1 VEKLFFILAG
11 TLEQGLLF
19 ALMVLGVYL
28 TFRVLD
34 YADLTV
40 DGSFTMGGAIAAS
53 IIFAGGNPWLA
64 TLAAIC
70 GGLLAGAVTGLL
82 HTVFKITPLLSGI
95 LTMTGLYSVNLRI
108 LGRANVPLL
117 RADTVF
123 TRFNSWLPL
132 DSVYGAS
139 LLGLIIVVLA
149 TAGLY
154 LFLKTEIGLTL
165 QATGD
170 NEQMIRAQGVN
181 TNYMKLL
188 GLAISNGLVACSGAL
203 VAQNQQFAD
212 AGMGIGMIVAGLASV
227 IIGEAIFGK
236 RTLLQHIIA
245 VVCGSVVYRAVLAI
259 VLRLGLAPTDF
270 KLLTALI
277 VVVALASPQ
286 VKSWLERAGNNRKGV
301 TLDAGVDKYQ

>member
-1 VEKLFFILAG
+1 MLYVLAG

-19 ALMVLGVYL
+19 ALMVMGVYL
-28 TFRVLD
+28 TFRVLN

-70 GGLLAGAVTGLL
+70 GGLLAGTITGLL

-117 RADTVF
+117 RADTVI
-123 TRFNSWLPL
+123 TRFNSWLPT
-132 DSVYGAS
+132 DSIYGAS
-139 LLGLIIVVLA
+139 LLGLLIVVLA
-149 TAGLY
+149 VVGLY
-154 LFLKTEIGLTL
+154 LFLKTEVGLTL

-181 TNYMKLL
+181 TNHMKLL
-188 GLAISNGLVACSGAL
+188 GLAISNGMVACSGAL

-245 VVCGSVVYRAVLAI
+245 VVCGSVVYRAVLAL

-286 VKSWLERAGNNRKGV
+286 VKGWLDKGKNNRKGG
-301 TLDAGVDKYQ
+301 TLDA

>member
-1 VEKLFFILAG
+1 MFFILAG

>member
-1 VEKLFFILAG
+1 MGKLLYALAG

-19 ALMVLGVYL
+19 ALMALGVYL
-28 TFRVLD
+28 TFRVLN

-40 DGSFTMGGAIAAS
+40 DGSFTTGGAIAAS
-53 IIFAGGNPWLA
+53 IIFAGGSPWLA
-64 TLAAIC
+64 TLAAIV
-70 GGLLAGAVTGLL
+70 GGLLAGLITGLL

-95 LTMTGLYSVNLRI
+95 LTMTGLYSINLRI

-117 RADTVF
+117 RTDTVI
-123 TRFNSWLPL
+123 TDFNTWQPL
-132 DSVYGAS
+132 DNIYGPS
-139 LLGLIIVVLA
+139 LLGLFIVVLVV
-149 TAGLY
+149 AGLHF
-154 LFLKTEIGLTL
+154 FLKTEVGLAL

-181 TNYMKLL
+181 TNRMKLL
-188 GLAISNGLVACSGAL
+188 GLAISNGMVAFGGAL

-245 VVCGSVVYRAVLAI
+245 VVCGSIIYRAVLAL

-277 VVVALASPQ
+277 VVIALASPQ
-286 VKSWLERAGNNRKGV
+286 VRNWLGLTKNSRKRGIPN
-301 TLDAGVDKYQ
+301 A

>member
-1 VEKLFFILAG
+1 MLYVLAG

-40 DGSFTMGGAIAAS
+40 DGSFTMGGAIAAV
-53 IIFAGGNPWLA
+53 IIFSGGNPWLA

-70 GGLLAGAVTGLL
+70 GGLLAGTITGLL

-117 RADTVF
+117 RADTVI
-123 TRFNSWLPL
+123 TRFNSWLPT
-132 DSVYGAS
+132 DSIYGAS

-149 TAGLY
+149 VVALY
-154 LFLKTEIGLTL
+154 LFLKTEVGLVL

-181 TNYMKLL
+181 TNHMKLL
-188 GLAISNGLVACSGAL
+188 GLALSNGMVACSGAL

-245 VVCGSVVYRAVLAI
+245 VVCGSVVYRAVLAL

-286 VKSWLERAGNNRKGV
+286 VKGWLRKGKNNRKGE
-301 TLDAGVDKYQ
+301 TLDA

>member
-1 VEKLFFILAG
+1 MLYVLAG

-70 GGLLAGAVTGLL
+70 GGLLAGTFTGLL

-117 RADTVF
+117 RADTVIA
-123 TRFNSWLPL
+123 RFNSWLPL
-132 DSVYGAS
+132 DSIYGAS
-139 LLGLIIVVLA
+139 LLGLLIVALA
-149 TAGLY
+149 AAGLY
-154 LFLKTEIGLTL
+154 LFLKTEVGLAL

-181 TNYMKLL
+181 TNHMKLL
-188 GLAISNGLVACSGAL
+188 GLAISNGLVAFSGAL

-236 RTLLQHIIA
+236 RSLLQYIIA
-245 VVCGSVVYRAVLAI
+245 VVCGSIIYRAVLAL

-277 VVVALASPQ
+277 VIVALASPQ
-286 VKSWLERAGNNRKGV
+286 VKDWLEKAKNNRKRG
-301 TLDAGVDKYQ
+301 TFDA

>member
-1 VEKLFFILAG
+1 VGKLLYALAG

-19 ALMVLGVYL
+19 ALMALGVYL
-28 TFRVLD
+28 TFRVLN

-40 DGSFTMGGAIAAS
+40 DGSFTTGGAFAAS
-53 IIFAGGNPWLA
+53 IIFAGGSPWLA
-64 TLAAIC
+64 TLAAIV
-70 GGLLAGAVTGLL
+70 GGLLAGLITGLL

-95 LTMTGLYSVNLRI
+95 LTMTGLYSINLRI

-117 RADTVF
+117 RTDTVI
-123 TRFNSWLPL
+123 TDFNTWQPL
-132 DSVYGAS
+132 DNIYGPS
-139 LLGLIIVVLA
+139 LLGLFIVVLVV
-149 TAGLY
+149 AGLHF
-154 LFLKTEIGLTL
+154 FLKTEVGLAL

-181 TNYMKLL
+181 TNRMKLL
-188 GLAISNGLVACSGAL
+188 GLAISNGMVAFGGAL

-245 VVCGSVVYRAVLAI
+245 VVCGSIIYRAVLAL

-277 VVVALASPQ
+277 VVIALASPQ
-286 VKSWLERAGNNRKGV
+286 VRNWLGLTKNSRKRGIPN
-301 TLDAGVDKYQ
+301 A

>member
-1 VEKLFFILAG
+1 VGKLLYALAG

-19 ALMVLGVYL
+19 ALMALGVYL
-28 TFRVLD
+28 TFRVLN

-40 DGSFTMGGAIAAS
+40 DGSFTTGGAIAAS
-53 IIFAGGNPWLA
+53 IIFAGGSPWLA
-64 TLAAIC
+64 TLAAIV
-70 GGLLAGAVTGLL
+70 GGLLAGLITGLL

-95 LTMTGLYSVNLRI
+95 LTMTGLYSINLRI

-117 RADTVF
+117 RTDTVI
-123 TRFNSWLPL
+123 TDFNTWQPL
-132 DSVYGAS
+132 DNIYGPS
-139 LLGLIIVVLA
+139 LLGLFIVVLVV
-149 TAGLY
+149 AGLHF
-154 LFLKTEIGLTL
+154 FLKTEVGLAL

-181 TNYMKLL
+181 TNRMKLL
-188 GLAISNGLVACSGAL
+188 GLAISNGMVAFGGAL

-245 VVCGSVVYRAVLAI
+245 VVCGSIIYRAVLAL

-277 VVVALASPQ
+277 VVIALASPQ
-286 VKSWLERAGNNRKGV
+286 VRNWLGLTKNSRKRV
-301 TLDAGVDKYQ
+301 IPNA

>member
-1 VEKLFFILAG
+1 MLYALAG

-19 ALMVLGVYL
+19 ALIALGVYL
-28 TFRVLD
+28 TFRVLN

-40 DGSFTMGGAIAAS
+40 DGSFTTGGAIAAS
-53 IIFAGGNPWLA
+53 IIFAGGSPWLA
-64 TLAAIC
+64 TLAAIV
-70 GGLLAGAVTGLL
+70 GGLLAGLITGLL

-95 LTMTGLYSVNLRI
+95 LTMTGLYSINLRI

-117 RADTVF
+117 RTDTVI
-123 TRFNSWLPL
+123 TDFNTWQPL
-132 DSVYGAS
+132 DNIYGPS
-139 LLGLIIVVLA
+139 LLGLFIVVLVV
-149 TAGLY
+149 AGLHF
-154 LFLKTEIGLTL
+154 FLKTEVGLAL

-181 TNYMKLL
+181 TNRMKLL
-188 GLAISNGLVACSGAL
+188 GLAISNGMVAFGGAL

-245 VVCGSVVYRAVLAI
+245 VVCGSIIYRAVLAL

-277 VVVALASPQ
+277 VVIALASPQ
-286 VKSWLERAGNNRKGV
+286 VRNWLGLTKNSRKRGIPN
-301 TLDAGVDKYQ
+301 A

>member
-1 VEKLFFILAG
+1 VGKLLYALAG

-19 ALMVLGVYL
+19 ALMALGVYL
-28 TFRVLD
+28 TFRVLN

-40 DGSFTMGGAIAAS
+40 DGSFTTGGAIAAS
-53 IIFAGGNPWLA
+53 IIFAGGSPWLA
-64 TLAAIC
+64 TLAAIV
-70 GGLLAGAVTGLL
+70 GGLLAGLITGLL

-95 LTMTGLYSVNLRI
+95 LTMTGLYSINLRI

-117 RADTVF
+117 RTDTVI
-123 TRFNSWLPL
+123 TDFNTWQPL
-132 DSVYGAS
+132 DNIYGPS
-139 LLGLIIVVLA
+139 LLGLFIVVLVV
-149 TAGLY
+149 AGLHF
-154 LFLKTEIGLTL
+154 FLKTEVGLAL

-181 TNYMKLL
+181 TNRMKLL
-188 GLAISNGLVACSGAL
+188 VLAISNGMVAFGGAL

-245 VVCGSVVYRAVLAI
+245 VVCGSIIYRAVLAL

-277 VVVALASPQ
+277 VVIALASPQ
-286 VKSWLERAGNNRKGV
+286 VRNWLGLTKNSRKRGIPN
-301 TLDAGVDKYQ
+301 A

>member
-1 VEKLFFILAG
+1 
-11 TLEQGLLF
+11 
-19 ALMVLGVYL
+19 
-28 TFRVLD
+28 
-34 YADLTV
+34 
-40 DGSFTMGGAIAAS
+40 
-53 IIFAGGNPWLA
+53 
-64 TLAAIC
+64 
-70 GGLLAGAVTGLL
+70 LL

-95 LTMTGLYSVNLRI
+95 LTMTGLYSINLRI

-117 RADTVF
+117 RTDTVI
-123 TRFNSWLPL
+123 TDFNTWQPL
-132 DSVYGAS
+132 DNIYGPS
-139 LLGLIIVVLA
+139 LLGLFIVVLVV
-149 TAGLY
+149 AGLHF
-154 LFLKTEIGLTL
+154 FLKTEVGLAL

-181 TNYMKLL
+181 TNRMKLL
-188 GLAISNGLVACSGAL
+188 GLAISNGMVAFGGAL

-245 VVCGSVVYRAVLAI
+245 VVCGSIIYRAVLAL

-277 VVVALASPQ
+277 VVIALASPQ
-286 VKSWLERAGNNRKGV
+286 VRNWLGLTKNSRKRGIPN
-301 TLDAGVDKYQ
+301 A

>member
-1 VEKLFFILAG
+1 MLYALAG

-19 ALMVLGVYL
+19 ALMALGVYL
-28 TFRVLD
+28 TFRVLN

-40 DGSFTMGGAIAAS
+40 DGSFTTGGAIAAS
-53 IIFAGGNPWLA
+53 IIFAGGSPWLA
-64 TLAAIC
+64 TLAAIV
-70 GGLLAGAVTGLL
+70 GGLLAGLITGLL

-95 LTMTGLYSVNLRI
+95 LTMTGLYSINLRI

-117 RADTVF
+117 RTDTVI
-123 TRFNSWLPL
+123 TDFNTWQPL
-132 DSVYGAS
+132 DNIYGPS
-139 LLGLIIVVLA
+139 LLGLFIVVLVV
-149 TAGLY
+149 AGLHF
-154 LFLKTEIGLTL
+154 FLKTEVGLAL

-181 TNYMKLL
+181 TNRMKLL
-188 GLAISNGLVACSGAL
+188 VLAISNGMVAFGGAL

-245 VVCGSVVYRAVLAI
+245 VVCGSIIYRAVLAL

-277 VVVALASPQ
+277 VVIALASPQ
-286 VKSWLERAGNNRKGV
+286 VRNWLGLTKNSRKRGIPN
-301 TLDAGVDKYQ
+301 A

>member
-1 VEKLFFILAG
+1 MLYVLAG

-70 GGLLAGAVTGLL
+70 GGLFAGTVTGLL

-117 RADTVF
+117 RADTVI

-132 DSVYGAS
+132 DSIYGAS
-139 LLGLIIVVLA
+139 LLGLLIVVLA
-149 TAGLY
+149 AVGLY
-154 LFLKTEIGLTL
+154 LFLKTEIGLVL

-181 TNYMKLL
+181 TNHMKLL
-188 GLAISNGLVACSGAL
+188 GLALSNGLVAFSGAL

-245 VVCGSVVYRAVLAI
+245 VVCGSVIYRAVLAL

-286 VKSWLERAGNNRKGV
+286 VKGWLGKGKNQKGV
-301 TLDAGVDKYQ
+301 TLDA

>member
-1 VEKLFFILAG
+1 VEKLLYALAG

-19 ALMVLGVYL
+19 ALMALGVYL

-40 DGSFTMGGAIAAS
+40 DGSFTTGGAIAAS
-53 IIFAGGNPWLA
+53 IIFAGGSPWLA
-64 TLAAIC
+64 TLAAII
-70 GGLLAGAVTGLL
+70 GGLLAGLITGLL

-95 LTMTGLYSVNLRI
+95 LTMTGLYSINLRI

-117 RADTVF
+117 RADTVI
-123 TRFNSWLPL
+123 TKFNTWQPL
-132 DSVYGAS
+132 DNIYGAS
-139 LLGLIIVVLA
+139 LLGLFVVVLA
-149 TAGLY
+149 VAGLHF
-154 LFLKTEIGLTL
+154 FLKTEVGLAL

-181 TNYMKLL
+181 TNRMKLL
-188 GLAISNGLVACSGAL
+188 GLAISNGMVAFSGAL

-236 RTLLQHIIA
+236 RTLLQHITA
-245 VVCGSVVYRAVLAI
+245 VVCGSIIYRAVLAL

-277 VVVALASPQ
+277 VVIALASPQ
-286 VKSWLERAGNNRKGV
+286 VRNWLGLTKNSRKRGS
-301 TLDAGVDKYQ
+301 LDA

>member
-1 VEKLFFILAG
+1 VGKLLYALAG

-19 ALMVLGVYL
+19 ALMALGVYL
-28 TFRVLD
+28 TFRVLN

-40 DGSFTMGGAIAAS
+40 DGSFTTGGAIAAS
-53 IIFAGGNPWLA
+53 IIFAGGSPWLA
-64 TLAAIC
+64 TLAAIV
-70 GGLLAGAVTGLL
+70 GGLLAGLITGLL

-95 LTMTGLYSVNLRI
+95 LTMTGLYSINLRI

-117 RADTVF
+117 RTDTVI
-123 TRFNSWLPL
+123 TDFNTWQPL
-132 DSVYGAS
+132 DNIYGPS
-139 LLGLIIVVLA
+139 LLGLFIVVLVV
-149 TAGLY
+149 AGLHF
-154 LFLKTEIGLTL
+154 FLKTEVGLAL

-181 TNYMKLL
+181 TNRMKLL
-188 GLAISNGLVACSGAL
+188 GLAISNGMVAFGGAL

-245 VVCGSVVYRAVLAI
+245 VVCGSIIYRAVLAL

-277 VVVALASPQ
+277 VVIALASPQ
-286 VKSWLERAGNNRKGV
+286 VRNWLGLTKNSRKRGIPN
-301 TLDAGVDKYQ
+301 A

>member
-1 VEKLFFILAG
+1 MLYVLAG

-19 ALMVLGVYL
+19 ALMVMGVYL
-28 TFRVLD
+28 TFRVLN

-70 GGLLAGAVTGLL
+70 GGLLAGTITGLL

-117 RADTVF
+117 RADTVI
-123 TRFNSWLPL
+123 TRFNSWLPT
-132 DSVYGAS
+132 DSIYGAS
-139 LLGLIIVVLA
+139 LLGLLIVVLA
-149 TAGLY
+149 VVGLY
-154 LFLKTEIGLTL
+154 LFLKTEVGLTL

-170 NEQMIRAQGVN
+170 KEQMIRAQGVN
-181 TNYMKLL
+181 TNHMKLL
-188 GLAISNGLVACSGAL
+188 GLAISNGMVACSGAL

-245 VVCGSVVYRAVLAI
+245 VVCGSVVYRAVLAL

-286 VKSWLERAGNNRKGV
+286 VKGWLDKGKNNRKGG
-301 TLDAGVDKYQ
+301 TLDA

>member
-1 VEKLFFILAG
+1 MGKLLYALAG

-40 DGSFTMGGAIAAS
+40 DGSFTTGGAIAAS
-53 IIFAGGNPWLA
+53 IIFAGGSPWLA
-64 TLAAIC
+64 TAAAVV
-70 GGLLAGAVTGLL
+70 GGLFAGMFTGLL

-95 LTMTGLYSVNLRI
+95 LTMTALYSVNLRI

-117 RADTVF
+117 RADTVI
-123 TRFNSWLPL
+123 TKFNSWLPL
-132 DSVYGAS
+132 DSIYGAT
-139 LLGLIIVVLA
+139 LLGLLIVVLVV
-149 TAGLY
+149 AGLY
-154 LFLKTEIGLTL
+154 LFLKTEVGLAL

-181 TNYMKLL
+181 TNHMKLL
-188 GLAISNGLVACSGAL
+188 GLAISNGLVAFSGAL

-227 IIGEAIFGK
+227 IIGEAIFGR
-236 RTLLQHIIA
+236 RTILQQIIA
-245 VVCGSVVYRAVLAI
+245 VVCGSVIYRAVLAL

-277 VVVALASPQ
+277 VVAALASPQ
-286 VKSWLERAGNNRKGV
+286 VRNWLGKGRTAERSG
-301 TLDAGVDKYQ
+301 LDA

>member
-1 VEKLFFILAG
+1 LFFILAG

>member
-1 VEKLFFILAG
+1 VEKLLYVLAG

-19 ALMVLGVYL
+19 ALMVMGVYL
-28 TFRVLD
+28 TFRVLN

-70 GGLLAGAVTGLL
+70 GGLLAGTITGLL

-117 RADTVF
+117 RADTVI
-123 TRFNSWLPL
+123 TRFNSWLPP
-132 DSVYGAS
+132 DSIYGAT
-139 LLGLIIVVLA
+139 LLGLLIVVLA
-149 TAGLY
+149 VIALY
-154 LFLKTEIGLTL
+154 LFLKTEVGLAL

-170 NEQMIRAQGVN
+170 NEQMIRAQGVD
-181 TNYMKLL
+181 TNHMKLL
-188 GLAISNGLVACSGAL
+188 GLAISNGMVAFSGAL

-245 VVCGSVVYRAVLAI
+245 VVCGSVVYRAVLAL

-286 VKSWLERAGNNRKGV
+286 VKGWLGKGKNNRKGE
-301 TLDAGVDKYQ
+301 TLDA

>member
-1 VEKLFFILAG
+1 MEKLLYVLAG

-70 GGLLAGAVTGLL
+70 GGLFAGTVTGLL

-117 RADTVF
+117 RADTVI

-132 DSVYGAS
+132 DSIYGAS
-139 LLGLIIVVLA
+139 LLGLLIVVLA
-149 TAGLY
+149 VIALY
-154 LFLKTEIGLTL
+154 LFLKTEVGLAL

-181 TNYMKLL
+181 TNHMKLL
-188 GLAISNGLVACSGAL
+188 GLALSNGLVAFSGAL
-203 VAQNQQFAD
+203 AAQNQQFAD

-245 VVCGSVVYRAVLAI
+245 VVCGSVVYRAVLAL

-286 VKSWLERAGNNRKGV
+286 VKGWLGKGKNQKGV
-301 TLDAGVDKYQ
+301 TLDA

>member
-1 VEKLFFILAG
+1 LLYALAG

-19 ALMVLGVYL
+19 ALMALGVYL
-28 TFRVLD
+28 TFRVLN

-40 DGSFTMGGAIAAS
+40 DGSFTTGGAIAAS
-53 IIFAGGNPWLA
+53 IIFAGGSPWLA
-64 TLAAIC
+64 TLAAIV
-70 GGLLAGAVTGLL
+70 GGLLAGLITGLL

-95 LTMTGLYSVNLRI
+95 LTMTGLYSINLRI

-117 RADTVF
+117 RTDTVI
-123 TRFNSWLPL
+123 TDFNTWQPL
-132 DSVYGAS
+132 DNIYGPS
-139 LLGLIIVVLA
+139 LLGLFIVVLVV
-149 TAGLY
+149 AGLHF
-154 LFLKTEIGLTL
+154 FLKTEVGLAL

-181 TNYMKLL
+181 TNRMKLL
-188 GLAISNGLVACSGAL
+188 GLALSKGMVAFGGAL

-245 VVCGSVVYRAVLAI
+245 VVCGSIIYRAVLAL

-277 VVVALASPQ
+277 VVIALASPQ
-286 VKSWLERAGNNRKGV
+286 VRNWLGLTKNSRKRGIPN
-301 TLDAGVDKYQ
+301 A

>member
-1 VEKLFFILAG
+1 MLYALAG

-19 ALMVLGVYL
+19 ALMALGVYL

-40 DGSFTMGGAIAAS
+40 DGSFTTGGAIAAS
-53 IIFAGGNPWLA
+53 IIFAGGSPWLA
-64 TLAAIC
+64 TLAAII
-70 GGLLAGAVTGLL
+70 GGLLAGLITGLL

-95 LTMTGLYSVNLRI
+95 LTMTGLYSINLRI

-117 RADTVF
+117 RADTVI
-123 TRFNSWLPL
+123 TKFNTWQPL
-132 DSVYGAS
+132 DNIYGAS
-139 LLGLIIVVLA
+139 LLGLFVVVLA
-149 TAGLY
+149 VAGLHF
-154 LFLKTEIGLTL
+154 FLKTEVGLAL

-181 TNYMKLL
+181 TNRMKLL
-188 GLAISNGLVACSGAL
+188 GLAISNGMVAFSGAL

-245 VVCGSVVYRAVLAI
+245 VVCGSIIYRAVLAL

-277 VVVALASPQ
+277 VVIALASPQ
-286 VKSWLERAGNNRKGV
+286 VRNWLGLTKNSRKRGS
-301 TLDAGVDKYQ
+301 LDA

>member
-1 VEKLFFILAG
+1 VGKLLYALAG

-19 ALMVLGVYL
+19 ALIALGVYL
-28 TFRVLD
+28 TFRVLN

-40 DGSFTMGGAIAAS
+40 DGSFTTGGAIAAS
-53 IIFAGGNPWLA
+53 IIFAGGSPWLA
-64 TLAAIC
+64 TLAAIV
-70 GGLLAGAVTGLL
+70 GGLLAGLITGLL

-95 LTMTGLYSVNLRI
+95 LTMTGLYSINLRI

-117 RADTVF
+117 RTDTVI
-123 TRFNSWLPL
+123 TDFNTWQPL
-132 DSVYGAS
+132 DNIYGPS
-139 LLGLIIVVLA
+139 LLGLFIVVLVV
-149 TAGLY
+149 AGLHF
-154 LFLKTEIGLTL
+154 FLKTEVGLAL

-181 TNYMKLL
+181 TNRMKLL
-188 GLAISNGLVACSGAL
+188 GLAISNGMVAFGGAL

-245 VVCGSVVYRAVLAI
+245 VVCGSIIYRAVLAL

-277 VVVALASPQ
+277 VVIALASPQ
-286 VKSWLERAGNNRKGV
+286 VRNWLGLTKNSRKRGIPN
-301 TLDAGVDKYQ
+301 A

>member
-1 VEKLFFILAG
+1 MLYALAG

-19 ALMVLGVYL
+19 ALMALGVYL
-28 TFRVLD
+28 TFRVLN

-40 DGSFTMGGAIAAS
+40 DGSFTTGGAIAAS
-53 IIFAGGNPWLA
+53 IIFAGGSPWLA
-64 TLAAIC
+64 TLAAIV
-70 GGLLAGAVTGLL
+70 GGLLAGLITGLL

-95 LTMTGLYSVNLRI
+95 LTMTGLYSINLRI

-117 RADTVF
+117 RTDTVI
-123 TRFNSWLPL
+123 TDFNTWQPL
-132 DSVYGAS
+132 DNIYGPS
-139 LLGLIIVVLA
+139 LLGLFIVVLVV
-149 TAGLY
+149 AGLHF
-154 LFLKTEIGLTL
+154 FLKTEVGLAL

-181 TNYMKLL
+181 TNRMKLL
-188 GLAISNGLVACSGAL
+188 GLAISNGMVAFGGAL

-245 VVCGSVVYRAVLAI
+245 VVCGSIIYRAVLAL

-277 VVVALASPQ
+277 VVIALASPQ
-286 VKSWLERAGNNRKGV
+286 VRNWLGLTKNSRKRGIPN
-301 TLDAGVDKYQ
+301 A

>member
-1 VEKLFFILAG
+1 MLYALAG

-19 ALMVLGVYL
+19 ALMALGVYL

-40 DGSFTMGGAIAAS
+40 DGSFTTGGAIAAS
-53 IIFAGGNPWLA
+53 IIFAGGSPWLA
-64 TLAAIC
+64 TLAAII
-70 GGLLAGAVTGLL
+70 GGLLAGLITGLL

-95 LTMTGLYSVNLRI
+95 LTMTGLYSINLRI

-117 RADTVF
+117 RADTVI
-123 TRFNSWLPL
+123 TKFNTWQPL
-132 DSVYGAS
+132 DNIYGAS
-139 LLGLIIVVLA
+139 LLGLFVVVLA
-149 TAGLY
+149 VAGLHF
-154 LFLKTEIGLTL
+154 FLKTEVGLAL

-181 TNYMKLL
+181 TNRMKLL
-188 GLAISNGLVACSGAL
+188 GLAISNGMVAFSGAL

-236 RTLLQHIIA
+236 RTLLQHITA
-245 VVCGSVVYRAVLAI
+245 VVCGSIIYRAVLAL

-277 VVVALASPQ
+277 VVIALASPQ
-286 VKSWLERAGNNRKGV
+286 VRNWLGLTKNSRKRGS
-301 TLDAGVDKYQ
+301 LDA